1 MTDIFEKRVEYKPF
15 EYGHITTPLINA
27 MWASHWTHNE
37 FNFINDIQ
45 DYKTKLTEEERGV
58 VKRAILLTSQIEVAV
73 KSYWGNIGKVLP
85 KPEIA
90 DMGAVFGGVEVIH
103 SRAYS
108 EILEKLGL
116 NDEFEELL
124 KEPVVKNRVNYL
136 SKYVNKI
143 YKNDKKNIAYSLV
156 LFTLFTEATSLFSQ
170 FYTVL
175 GFNRFRGVFKDI
187 SNVVQYTSKE
197 ENLHM
202 EGGLALINIIKEEN
216 PEVFDQEFKDRI
228 YEEIKE
234 AFESERN
241 LVSWILQG
249 YENEFLS
256 QDILE
261 KYIKHRLNECVSKIG
276 INKPFKLREDD
287 IHKFEWMEEEVYASA
302 LTDFFHK
309 KPIDYAKANKS
320 YNPEDLF
327 PQELFP
333 TNEVAK

>member
-1 MTDIFEKRVEYKPF
+1 MGNIFTERKEYKPF

-37 FNFINDIQ
+37 FNFQNDIQ
-45 DYKTKLTEEERGV
+45 DFKTKISEEERGV
-58 VKRAILLTSQIEVAV
+58 VKRAILLTSQLEVAV
-73 KSYWGNIGKVLP
+73 KSYWSNIGKVLP

-116 NDEFEELL
+116 NDEFSQLFS
-124 KEPVVKNRVNYL
+124 EPVVNNRVKYL
-136 SKYVNKI
+136 TKYVNKI
-143 YKNDKKNIAYSLV
+143 YKNDWKNITYSLV

-187 SNVVQYTSKE
+187 SNVVAYTSKE

-202 EGGLALINIIKEEN
+202 EGGIALIKQIQQEV
-216 PEVFDQEFKDRI
+216 PEIFDEKFEAKI
-228 YEEIKE
+228 YEETAE
-234 AFESERN
+234 ALDSEER
-241 LVSWILQG
+241 LVDWILQG

-256 QDILE
+256 AELLK
-261 KYIKHRLNECVSKIG
+261 KYIKYRLNECLSKIG
-276 INKPFKLREDD
+276 YKKIYHLTQEDID
-287 IHKFEWMEEEVYASA
+287 SFMWMEEEVYASA

-309 KPIDYAKANKS
+309 KPIDYAKKNKA
-320 YNPEDLF
+320 YNEE
-327 PQELFP
+327 ELF
-333 TNEVAK
+333 